1 MFIALHIQPKT
12 ENGHNKKLFKKNLK
26 KIQFKKL
33 PVFLPAV
40 WLSKQPGQVF
50 DIILALLE

>member
-1 MFIALHIQPKT
+1 MFFFLI
-12 ENGHNKKLFKKNLK
+12 GKKMIIFFK
-26 KIQFKKL
+26 KKL

-50 DIILALLE
+50 DIILTLVE

>member
-1 MFIALHIQPKT
+1 
-12 ENGHNKKLFKKNLK
+12 LFKKKFK
-26 KIQFKKL
+26 KFLFLKKL

-50 DIILALLE
+50 DITLTLLE

>member
-1 MFIALHIQPKT
+1 M
-12 ENGHNKKLFKKNLK
+12 NRLK
-26 KIQFKKL
+26 GKKL

-50 DIILALLE
+50 DIILTSYWNRARMFCLDAFACESIAIDAC